1 MTDNNIIKALEC
13 CILKEN
19 CAEKSCELCPYEIN
33 YECRETMF
41 QDAINLIKHLK
52 HENEI
57 LEAKHNCL
65 AHLSIKSD
73 DLVNRQKAEIAR
85 LQKTQDD
92 IDNFARDLC
101 KERVLKGKAIADFED
116 LQEYIRKE
124 KSEAIREF
132 AEKLKQQAFE
142 CDIYLRFGKK
152 HFAKAVAV
160 VDIDRLVEEM
170 TEGENGKETS

>member
-1 MTDNNIIKALEC
+1 MKDNDIIKALKC
-13 CILKEN
+13 CIFKEN

-33 YECRETMF
+33 YECREIMF

-52 HENEI
+52 NENEI

-73 DLVNRQKAEIAR
+73 NLINRQKAEIER
-85 LQKTQDD
+85 LQKTQSD
-92 IDNFARDLC
+92 IDNFARELC
-101 KERVLKGKAIADFED
+101 KERMLKGKAIADFED

-132 AEKLKQQAFE
+132 AERLKK
-142 CDIYLRFGKK
+142 RFL
-152 HFAKAVAV
+152 VIPLIV
-160 VDIDRLVEEM
+160 VQEIDNLVKEM
-170 TEGENGKETS
+170 TED